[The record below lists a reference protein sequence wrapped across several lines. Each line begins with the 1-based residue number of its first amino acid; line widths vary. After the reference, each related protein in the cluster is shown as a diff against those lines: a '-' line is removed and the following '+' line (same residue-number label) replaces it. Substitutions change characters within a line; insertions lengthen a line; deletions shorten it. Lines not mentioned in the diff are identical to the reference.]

1 MATPPKKPSSSG
13 RRSAAARPPATR
25 PPASRPP
32 QGRPPQGRPPGGRR
46 VVLPRR
52 AGARSR
58 LPWRRLAYWL
68 AVVGLWGT
76 ILSGG
81 LIAWF
86 AWDLPAFDRLT
97 AIDKRPAIRLLAADG
112 TAFATLGDL
121 YGEALDYEAFPP
133 VLRQAVLAIEDRRF
147 FDHGGFDAVGLLR
160 AAWTNLVEGHLVQG
174 GSTIS
179 QQAVKTVFLGPERT
193 LKRKVQEAIL
203 TIELEGHLSKRE
215 ILALYLN
222 RVYLG
227 AGAYGMDGAA
237 RRYFGSSARDLTLPQ
252 AAMLA
257 GLMKAP
263 SRLSPFADWAAAVR
277 RANLVLDTMVEAGF
291 ITPEAAARAKA
302 NPARTVKR
310 PGGDAVRYFSDWVV
324 ERIPDYIGPSD
335 DDLVVKTTLD
345 LKAQNAAAAA
355 LAAGLGRDGGRGA
368 IGQGAVVALGLDGAV
383 RAMVGGR
390 DYQASSFNRA
400 ANGLRQPGS
409 AFKLFVY
416 LAALEAGLT
425 PDSVELDGPVDIGGY
440 RPANHNGGYA
450 GPVTLAQ
457 AFAQS
462 INTVA
467 VKLLARVGA
476 GAVVEMAQRLG
487 ITSPIPRNASIALG
501 SAEVSPVELAAAY
514 AVVGNGGFEVF
525 PYGIVEVRNGAGTVL
540 YSRQASPPE
549 RLIRERI
556 DWQMVDLLRLVI
568 GQGTGKAAN
577 PGRPAAGKTG
587 TSQNYRNAWF
597 VGFTGELAAAVW
609 LGNDD
614 MAPMKTV
621 TGGAAPARI
630 WASFMRAALKGAP
643 VRALP
648 EAPPDRDLLDG
659 LFHLF
664 SGRSDSPG
672 TAGGGRR
679 AGPDGPTIIYEYP
692 KGRD

>member
-1 MATPPKKPSSSG
+1 MAAPPKTSSP
-13 RRSAAARPPATR
+13 AR
-25 PPASRPP
+25 
-32 QGRPPQGRPPGGRR
+32 GRPKDPPVGRPPGGRR
-46 VVLPRR
+46 VVLPPRQRPGRR
-52 AGARSR
+52 RFLPR
-58 LPWRRLAYWL
+58 LPWRRLAYWT
-68 AVVGLWGT
+68 AVLGLWVMVV
-76 ILSGG
+76 LGG
-81 LIAWF
+81 LLAWF

-97 AIDKRPAIRLLAADG
+97 AIDKRPAIRLVAVDG
-112 TAFATLGDL
+112 TSFATLGDL
-121 YGEALDYEAFPP
+121 YGEALAYDDFPE

-147 FDHGGFDAVGLLR
+147 FDHGGFDALGLIR
-160 AAWTNLVEGHLVQG
+160 AAWTNLAEGRLVQG

-179 QQAVKTVFLGPERT
+179 QQTVKTVFLTPERT
-193 LKRKVQEAIL
+193 IRRKVQEAIL

-237 RRYFGSSARDLTLPQ
+237 RRYFGRSARQLDLPQ

-263 SRLSPFADWAAAVR
+263 SRLSPFADWDAAVR
-277 RANLVLDTMVEAGF
+277 RANLVLDAMAEAGF
-291 ITPEAAARAKA
+291 ITAEAAAQAKA
-302 NPARTVKR
+302 VPARTVKR

-324 ERIPDYIGPSD
+324 ERIPDFIGPSD

-345 LKAQNAAAAA
+345 LKVQNAAAAA
-355 LAAGLGRDGGRGA
+355 LTAGLDREGRG
-368 IGQGAVVALGLDGAV
+368 IGQGAVVALALDGAV

-390 DYQASSFNRA
+390 DYQTSSFNRA

-425 PDSVELDGPVDIGGY
+425 PDSVEIDGPVDIGGY
-440 RPANHNGGYA
+440 RPANHEGGYA

-476 GAVVEMAQRLG
+476 GKVVDMAARLG
-487 ITSPIPRNASIALG
+487 ITTTIPRNASIALG
-501 SAEVSPVELAAAY
+501 SAEVSPLELAAAY

-525 PYGIVEVRNGAGTVL
+525 PYGIVEIRNGAGRVL
-540 YSRQASPPE
+540 YSRQASPPA
-549 RLIRERI
+549 RLIAQAV
-556 DWQMVDLLRLVI
+556 DWQMVGLLRQVI
-568 GQGTGKAAN
+568 ARGTGKAAD

-587 TSQNYRNAWF
+587 TGQNYRNAWF

-614 MAPMKTV
+614 MTPMAKV
-621 TGGAAPARI
+621 TGGGAPARI
-630 WASFMRAALKGAP
+630 WANVLRAALKGRP
-643 VRALP
+643 VTGLP
-648 EAPPDRDLLDG
+648 EAPPDRDLLDD

-664 SGRSDSPG
+664 SSDAAPP
-672 TAGGGRR
+672 APGGRTDEAPAR
-679 AGPDGPTIIYEYP
+679 RKTGGVEVIYDYP
-692 KGRD
+692 KSRD